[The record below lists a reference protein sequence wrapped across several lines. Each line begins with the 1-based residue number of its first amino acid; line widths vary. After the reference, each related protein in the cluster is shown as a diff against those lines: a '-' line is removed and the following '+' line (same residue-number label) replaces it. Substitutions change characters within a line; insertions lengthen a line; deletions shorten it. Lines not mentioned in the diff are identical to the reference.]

1 MNAGNNGK
9 ARKKSGGRQSGRTPK
24 ADNDRPVRSFVG
36 KWRYGVSDVAKE
48 FLKLGLDDEKA
59 GRVLMKN
66 GQQRQAIYF
75 FVQAMEKFVRFGIFS
90 EVSASD
96 TGHDGQTYRERTLT
110 HALDELLAVLLEVFT
125 EAIDDPRVSEQI
137 EEQLKT
143 HVLEGERF
151 GQLHN
156 NIRYPRYMWK
166 SGDFSVLQLSD
177 GDVQKVVKKLERL
190 KSFVAGFAKL
200 KGETSLLEPH
210 LTTSVQ
216 PKPKAK
222 SPPKKA
228 EQDAK
233 PQSSADKLA
242 EFRF

>member
-1 MNAGNNGK
+1 MNAGNNGR
-9 ARKKSGGRQSGRTPK
+9 ARMKSGGRSGRTPK
-24 ADNDRPVRSFVG
+24 EDATQQARSFVG
-36 KWRYGVSDVAKE
+36 KWKYRVSDVANE

-59 GRVLMKN
+59 GRVLMEN
-66 GQQRQAIYF
+66 GQHRQAIYF
-75 FVQAMEKFVRFGIFS
+75 FVQAMEKFVRVGIFS
-90 EVSASD
+90 QVSAAD
-96 TGHDGQTYRERTLT
+96 TGHDGQSYRERTQT

-156 NIRYPRYMWK
+156 NLRYPRYMWK
-166 SGDFSVLQLSD
+166 SGDYSVLQLSN
-177 GDVQKVVKKLERL
+177 GDVQKVLRKLERL

-200 KGETSLLEPH
+200 KGEVSPLE
-210 LTTSVQ
+210 LQ
-216 PKPKAK
+216 I
-222 SPPKKA
+222 

-233 PQSSADKLA
+233 RPVETSRKAEQRSEKAAESPVDKLA